1 MISCIS
7 PSYFC
12 FEETL
17 NTLNYSSR
25 AKNIKRKVSKNLRE
39 VENQYFKYKEILQ
52 NLLINFEFVQDV
64 MKQPCV
70 CGGCGKMVRAWSK
83 EYSFVPANKTIDKR
97 DWGASFEALC
107 DMERSIREEVEAFTL
122 ERKEK

>member
-1 MISCIS
+1 M
-7 PSYFC
+7 
-12 FEETL
+12 
-17 NTLNYSSR
+17 
-25 AKNIKRKVSKNLRE
+25 RE

-64 MKQPCV
+64 IKQPCV
-70 CGGCGKMVRAWSK
+70 CGGCGKIVRAWSK
-83 EYSFVPANKTIDKR
+83 DYSFMPASKNIDKR

-107 DMERSIREEVEAFTL
+107 EMERSIRDEVEAFTN